1 LPHPC
6 NFVEMPEINLHSI
19 SFWIVALF
27 VAVSL
32 WQICIYLFVY
42 GKVAFYRASPK
53 NTSSFPPVSVVIC
66 AKNEAD
72 NLTEFLPKILSQE
85 YPEFEVVVVNDCSW
99 DNTEDVLREY
109 GKIFPNLKTI
119 LIKEDEYY
127 KHGKKFALMVGIK
140 GTKHEHLLF
149 TDGDC
154 YPASSH
160 WIMEMMR
167 GYQAGKEIV
176 IGYGPYKKEKS
187 FLNKLLRFDT
197 FMIGMQYLS
206 AGLANK
212 AYMGV
217 GRNLSYK
224 KDLFFKN
231 KGFATHYHITSGDD
245 DLFVNQAA
253 TTTNTA
259 VVLSKESFTYSVPAK
274 TFTEWNR
281 QKARHLTTGKHYGAP
296 SKNRLMML
304 HAANYLFWI
313 LAVLAFTRVD
323 WFLVTASFFLIKNI
337 FQFITLY
344 KGGEKLD
351 EKDIIGGFLFF
362 EFLLLFLYP
371 AWHLNRALFKSAKW
385 KN

>member
-1 LPHPC
+1 MPPPR
-6 NFVEMPEINLHSI
+6 NFAQMPEINLHSI
-19 SFWIVALF
+19 SFWVVALF
-27 VAVSL
+27 ALVSL
-32 WQICIYLFVY
+32 WQMGVYLFVY
-42 GKVAFYRASPK
+42 GKVAFYKEPAR
-53 NTSSFPPVSVVIC
+53 NENYPPVSIVIC

-109 GKIFPNLKTI
+109 GKIFPNLKAI

-140 GTKHEHLLF
+140 GAKYEHLLF

-154 YPASSH
+154 YPNSNH
-160 WIMEMMR
+160 WIKEMMK
-167 GYQAGKEIV
+167 GYTQGMEIV
-176 IGYGPYKKEKS
+176 VGYGPYKKEKH
-187 FLNKLLRFDT
+187 FLNKLIRFDT
-197 FMIGMQYLS
+197 FMIGLQYLS

-212 AYMGV
+212 TYMGV

-253 TTTNTA
+253 TGSNAA
-259 VVLSKESFTYSVPAK
+259 VVLHKDSFTYSVPAK
-274 TFTEWNR
+274 TFTDWSR
-281 QKARHLTTGKHYGAP
+281 QKARHLSTGNLYTSS
-296 SKNRLMML
+296 SKNRLVML
-304 HAANYLFWI
+304 HLANYLFWG
-313 LAVLAFTRVD
+313 LAIVAFTRVD
-323 WFLVTASFFLIKNI
+323 WIIVVASLFLLKNI
-337 FQFITLY
+337 IQFIALY

-351 EKDIIGGFLFF
+351 EKDLIGGFLLF

>member
-1 LPHPC
+1 
-6 NFVEMPEINLHSI
+6 MPQIDLHSI
-19 SFWIVALF
+19 SFWIIALF
-27 VAVSL
+27 ALVSII
-32 WQICIYLFVY
+32 QIVIYLAVY
-42 GKVAFYRASPK
+42 GKVSFYKEKPA
-53 NTSSFPPVSVVIC
+53 TATDLPPVSVIIC

-72 NLTEFLPKILSQE
+72 NLTEYLPKILTQE

-140 GTKHEHLLF
+140 GAKYEHLLF

-154 YPASSH
+154 FPTGAH
-160 WIMEMMR
+160 WIKEMMQ
-167 GYQAGKEIV
+167 GYDAGREIV
-176 IGYGPYKKEKS
+176 IGYGPYIKQKS

-197 FMIGMQYLS
+197 FMIGLQYLS

-212 AYMGV
+212 PYMGV

-253 TTTNTA
+253 TATNTA

-274 TFTEWNR
+274 TFAEWNR
-281 QKARHLTTGKHYGAP
+281 QKTRHLSTGSFYSGP
-296 SKNRLMML
+296 SRNRLL
-304 HAANYLFWI
+304 FIHIINYLFWA
-313 LAVLAFTRVD
+313 LAIAAFTRVD
-323 WFLVTASFFLIKNI
+323 WLIVTGSLFLIKNI
-337 FQFITLY
+337 VQFIALY

-351 EKDIIGGFLFF
+351 EKDIIGGFLLF

-371 AWHLNRALFKSAKW
+371 AWHLNRVLFKSAKW

>member
-1 LPHPC
+1 MFAPC

-19 SFWIVALF
+19 SFWVVALF
-27 VAVSL
+27 ALVSAY
-32 WQICIYLFVY
+32 QICVYLFVY
-42 GKVAFYRASPK
+42 GKVAFYKTPAK
-53 NTSSFPPVSVVIC
+53 NNGALPPVSVVIC

-72 NLTEFLPKILSQE
+72 NLTEYLPKILSQE
-85 YPEFEVVVVNDCSW
+85 YPEFEVIVVNDCSW

-140 GTKHEHLLF
+140 GTKYEHILF

-154 YPASSH
+154 YPNTSH
-160 WIMEMMR
+160 WIQEMMQ
-167 GYQAGKEIV
+167 GYDAGREIV

-187 FLNKLLRFDT
+187 FLNKLIRFDT

-206 AGLANK
+206 AGISNK

-253 TTTNTA
+253 TATNTA
-259 VVLSKESFTYSVPAK
+259 VVIAKDSFTYSVPSK
-274 TFTEWNR
+274 TWNDWNR
-281 QKARHLTTGKHYGAP
+281 QKARHLSTSGLYTSS
-296 SKNRLMML
+296 SKNRLIFL
-304 HAANYLFWI
+304 HAANYLFWA
-313 LAVLAFTRVD
+313 LAIVAFTRID
-323 WFLVTASFFLIKNI
+323 WILVTGSCFMVKNI
-337 FQFITLY
+337 VQFITLY

-351 EKDIIGGFLFF
+351 EKDISIGFLLF

-371 AWHLNRALFKSAKW
+371 AWHLNRSLFKSAKW

>member
-1 LPHPC
+1 
-6 NFVEMPEINLHSI
+6 MPEINLHSL
-19 SFWIVALF
+19 SFWIVVIFTL
-27 VAVSL
+27 VSL
-32 WQICIYLFVY
+32 YQVCVYLFVY
-42 GKVAFYRASPK
+42 GKVAFYKEAEQS
-53 NTSSFPPVSVVIC
+53 TGMPPVSVVIC

-72 NLTEFLPKILSQE
+72 NLTEYLPKILSQE

-140 GTKHEHLLF
+140 GAKYDHLLF

-154 YPASSH
+154 YPQSKH
-160 WIMEMMR
+160 WISEMMK
-167 GYQAGKEIV
+167 GYGPGKEIV
-176 IGYGPYKKEKS
+176 IGYGPYIKEKT

-197 FMIGMQYLS
+197 FMIGLQYLS

-224 KDLFFKN
+224 KELFFKN

-253 TTTNTA
+253 NKTNTA
-259 VVLSKESFTYSVPAK
+259 VVIHKESFTYSVPAK
-274 TFTEWNR
+274 NFTGWSR
-281 QKARHLTTGKHYGAP
+281 QKARHLSTSGLYTN
-296 SKNRLMML
+296 SSRNRLLFL
-304 HAANYLFWI
+304 HVANYLFWA
-313 LAVLAFTRVD
+313 LAIVAFTRVD
-323 WFLVTASFFLIKNI
+323 WLIVTGSVFLLKSVI
-337 FQFITLY
+337 QFITLY

-351 EKDIIGGFLFF
+351 EKDIIPAFLLF

>member
-1 LPHPC
+1 MPPPR
-6 NFVEMPEINLHSI
+6 NFVQMPEINLHSI

-27 VAVSL
+27 ALVSL
-32 WQICIYLFVY
+32 WQMGVYLFVY
-42 GKVAFYRASPK
+42 GKVAFYKEPAR
-53 NTSSFPPVSVVIC
+53 NENYPPVSVVIC

-72 NLTEFLPKILSQE
+72 NLTEYLPKILTQE

-140 GTKHEHLLF
+140 GTKYEHLLF

-154 YPASSH
+154 YPNSNH
-160 WIMEMMR
+160 WIKEMMK
-167 GYQAGKEIV
+167 GYAPGKEIV
-176 IGYGPYKKEKS
+176 VGYGPYKKEKS
-187 FLNKLLRFDT
+187 FLNKLIRFDT
-197 FMIGMQYLS
+197 FMIGLQYLS

-212 AYMGV
+212 TYMGV

-253 TTTNTA
+253 TDSNSS
-259 VVLSKESFTYSVPAK
+259 VVLHKDSFTYSVPVK

-281 QKARHLTTGKHYGAP
+281 QKARHLSTGNLYTSS
-296 SKNRLMML
+296 SKNRLVML
-304 HAANYLFWI
+304 HLANYLFWG
-313 LAVLAFTRVD
+313 LAIVAFTRID
-323 WFLVTASFFLIKNI
+323 WIVVVGALFLLKNI
-337 FQFITLY
+337 VQFIALY

-351 EKDIIGGFLFF
+351 ERDLIGGFLLF

>member
-1 LPHPC
+1 LFAPR
-6 NFVEMPEINLHSI
+6 NFVRMPEINLHSV
-19 SFWIVALF
+19 SFWIVVFFTL
-27 VAVSL
+27 VSL
-32 WQICIYLFVY
+32 YQAGVYLFVY
-42 GKVAFYRASPK
+42 GRVAFYKETEKSAVM
-53 NTSSFPPVSVVIC
+53 PPVSVVIC

-72 NLTEFLPKILSQE
+72 NLTEYLPKILSQE

-140 GTKHEHLLF
+140 GTKYDHLLF

-154 YPASSH
+154 YPQSKH
-160 WIMEMMR
+160 WISEMMK
-167 GYQAGKEIV
+167 GYGTGKEIV
-176 IGYGPYKKEKS
+176 IGYGPYIKEKS
-187 FLNKLLRFDT
+187 FLNKLVRFDT
-197 FMIGMQYLS
+197 FMIGLQYLS

-253 TTTNTA
+253 NKGNTT
-259 VVLSKESFTYSVPAK
+259 VIIHKDSFTYSVPAK
-274 TFTEWNR
+274 NFKEWSR
-281 QKARHLTTGKHYGAP
+281 QKIRHLSTSGLYTN
-296 SKNRLMML
+296 SSRNRLL
-304 HAANYLFWI
+304 FQHAANYLFWA
-313 LAVLAFTRVD
+313 LAIVAFTRVD
-323 WFLVTASFFLIKNI
+323 WILVTGSVFLLKSTV
-337 FQFITLY
+337 QFITLY

-351 EKDIIGGFLFF
+351 EKDIIPAFLLF

>member
-1 LPHPC
+1 MPRPR

-19 SFWIVALF
+19 SFWVVALF
-27 VAVSL
+27 ALVSL
-32 WQICIYLFVY
+32 YQMGVYLFIY
-42 GKVAFYRASPK
+42 GKVAFYKEPAPT
-53 NTSSFPPVSVVIC
+53 NNNLPPVSVVIC

-72 NLTEFLPKILSQE
+72 NLTEYLPKILSQD

-109 GKIFPNLKTI
+109 GKIFPNLKPI
-119 LIKEDEYY
+119 LIKEDDYY

-140 GTKHEHLLF
+140 GTKYEHLLF

-154 YPASSH
+154 YPTSTQ
-160 WIMEMMR
+160 WIKEMMQ
-167 GYQAGKEIV
+167 GYGAGKEIV

-187 FLNKLLRFDT
+187 FLNKLIRFDT

-206 AGLANK
+206 AGLSNK
-212 AYMGV
+212 TYMGV

-224 KDLFFKN
+224 KELFFKN

-253 TTTNTA
+253 TAANSS
-259 VVLSKESFTYSVPAK
+259 VVISKDSFTYSVPAK

-281 QKARHLTTGKHYGAP
+281 QKARHLSTGNLYTSS
-296 SKNRLMML
+296 SKNRLVML
-304 HAANYLFWI
+304 HLANYLFWG
-313 LAVLAFTRVD
+313 LAILAFTRID
-323 WFLVTASFFLIKNI
+323 WIIVTGSLFLLKNI
-337 FQFITLY
+337 IQFIALY

-351 EKDIIGGFLFF
+351 EKDISGGFLLF

-371 AWHLNRALFKSAKW
+371 AWHINRTLFKSAKW